1 MLSGSVYES
10 GGRTV
15 TRTLKRTVWPA
26 DALVGVRPLFDL
38 KDGSDARARAGFE
51 VMRSNANGDLLAG
64 EHLKVTLVR
73 EYRDYRWTYD
83 NESGWH
89 FDYTDRYENSEDA
102 RHRSRRR
109 RDAEVR
115 RAGRLG
121 QLPHRDLRSRDRPHD
136 EAAVLRRLELERRE
150 PRQGSAAG
158 QGQARARQA
167 DAIASATR

>member
-64 EHLKVTLVR
+64 
-73 EYRDYRWTYD
+73 D
-83 NESGWH
+83 
-89 FDYTDRYENSEDA
+89 
-102 RHRSRRR
+102 
-109 RDAEVR
+109 
-115 RAGRLG
+115 
-121 QLPHRDLRSRDRPHD
+121 
-136 EAAVLRRLELERRE
+136 
-150 PRQGSAAG
+150 
-158 QGQARARQA
+158 
-167 DAIASATR
+167 I